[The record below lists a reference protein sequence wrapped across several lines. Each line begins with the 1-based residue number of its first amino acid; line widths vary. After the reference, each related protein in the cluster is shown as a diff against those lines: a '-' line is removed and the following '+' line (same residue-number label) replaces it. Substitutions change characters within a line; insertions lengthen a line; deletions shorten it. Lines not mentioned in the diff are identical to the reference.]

1 MFHFIG
7 VKELN
12 IINLFSTLQIIKTI
26 HNVFFHPTGVSLEQ
40 ESEEEMNIPISS
52 QSYVCCNF
60 TQQSKRQGSMRKK
73 AGLLSVRLFVE
84 LDKHKDFD
92 IDSRSQAI
100 GSKIAIGIIIQMA
113 IIHKKR
119 L

>member
-1 MFHFIG
+1 MVPLPAALRHG
-7 VKELN
+7 A
-12 IINLFSTLQIIKTI
+12 S
-26 HNVFFHPTGVSLEQ
+26 GVSLEQ
-40 ESEEEMNIPISS
+40 ESEEEMSTPISS
-52 QSYVCCNF
+52 QSYVVTLPYNQKDKVACE
-60 TQQSKRQGSMRKK
+60 KL

-100 GSKIAIGIIIQMA
+100 GSKIAIGIKFLMA